1 MDKTLD
7 VPVKWSRFGGYEVS
21 SKGDRRF
28 SAFYARMPDGRSIE
42 EHYQCDVKGYDP
54 GGRNWRLGKGKAPL
68 GNFSGNTLW
77 QAYLGLWKIWA
88 QNHAAELEELRVLAG
103 KHNNLLSDHFALTSI
118 NQAHALATILNER
131 LVSSL
136 DEQCQESA

>member
-1 MDKTLD
+1 MNKTSD
-7 VPVKWSRFGGYEVS
+7 IPVKWSRFGGYEVS

-68 GNFSGNTLW
+68 GNFSGNALW

-136 DEQCQESA
+136 DEHCQESA